1 MKFILLLALI
11 SLGLHAS
18 CQESPTA
25 LTHCQMSVDEILGQ
39 QSFDIDEP
47 ISEDARYIFF
57 AMYSDLNLIYTAELQ
72 NNTVG
77 LPALI
82 ASFETSLENATALSL
97 NFSMFQDDITHVE
110 SITP

>member
-1 MKFILLLALI
+1 MKHVLLLAFL
-11 SLGLHAS
+11 SLGLQGI
-18 CQESPTA
+18 CQDHPTT
-25 LTHCQMSVDEILGQ
+25 LTHCQLTVDEILGQ

-57 AMYSDLNLIYTAELQ
+57 AIYTDLNLIYTAEQ
-72 NNTVG
+72 ENNTVA

-82 ASFETSLENATALSL
+82 SSFETSLENATTMSL
-97 NFSMFQDDITHVE
+97 NFAMFQNDINHVE